1 MNVNTL
7 TSTVLKI
14 GLIAGLLITVAGLLL
29 QDHFGDTIL
38 WIGLLIMICSPLIG
52 IIATFVML
60 IKEKDWKWVKIA
72 MILIIV
78 IVIGLIL
85 SLVEL

>member
-7 TSTVLKI
+7 TSAVLKI

-29 QDHFGDTIL
+29 HDQFGDTIL
-38 WIGLLIMICSPLIG
+38 WIGLLIMICSPFVG
-52 IIATFVML
+52 IFASFVML

-78 IVIGLIL
+78 IVIGLVL

>member
-1 MNVNTL
+1 VNVNSL
-7 TSTVLKI
+7 TSAVLKI
-14 GLIAGLLITVAGLLL
+14 GLIAGLLITITGLLL

-52 IIATFVML
+52 IFATVIML

-72 MILIIV
+72 IILIVV
-78 IVIGLIL
+78 IMIGLIL
-85 SLVEL
+85 SLVKF